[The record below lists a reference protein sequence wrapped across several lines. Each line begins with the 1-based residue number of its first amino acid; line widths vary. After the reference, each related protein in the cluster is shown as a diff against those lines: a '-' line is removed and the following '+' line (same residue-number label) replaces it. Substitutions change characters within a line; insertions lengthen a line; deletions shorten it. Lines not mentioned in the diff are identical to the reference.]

1 MEQCKDC
8 VRFKYINK
16 GLETN
21 YAGCEKCSISIDN
34 PYECTAYKRI
44 SLWKRLTAK
53 FNNFRFLLFAKTN
66 GKIDLG
72 VSHTLKKI
80 SKKLIWENL
89 DVK

>member
-34 PYECTAYKRI
+34 PYKCNAYKRI
-44 SLWKRLTAK
+44 SLWKRLIAK

-72 VSHTLKKI
+72 VSYTLKKI

>member
-1 MEQCKDC
+1 MEQCKDR

-34 PYECTAYKRI
+34 PTAYKRI

-72 VSHTLKKI
+72 VSYTLKKI

>member
-1 MEQCKDC
+1 MEQRKDC
-8 VRFKYINK
+8 VHFKYIN
-16 GLETN
+16 
-21 YAGCEKCSISIDN
+21 
-34 PYECTAYKRI
+34 KRI
-44 SLWKRLTAK
+44 SLWKRLIAK

-89 DVK
+89 DAK

>member
-8 VRFKYINK
+8 VHFKYINK
-16 GLETN
+16 GLKTN

-34 PYECTAYKRI
+34 PDKCTAYKRI
-44 SLWKRLTAK
+44 SLWKRRIAK
-53 FNNFRFLLFAKTN
+53 FYNFRFLLFAKTN

-72 VSHTLKKI
+72 VSYTLKKI
-80 SKKLIWENL
+80 SKKLIWENS